1 MTYDLSYSC
10 KLASYTLTLFNFVK
24 KSLFNLFYITNC

>member
-24 KSLFNLFYITNC
+24 KVYLIYFI